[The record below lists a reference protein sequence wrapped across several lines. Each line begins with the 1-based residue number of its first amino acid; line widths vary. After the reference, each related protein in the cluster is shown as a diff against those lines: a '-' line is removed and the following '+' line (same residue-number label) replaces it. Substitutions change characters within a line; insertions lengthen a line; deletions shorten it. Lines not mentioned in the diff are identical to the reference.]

1 MGVRIFVGH
10 EGSLDDAENERAV
23 LICTGSNTAFG
34 PVMESY
40 EAAEAFLTWHNDNHY
55 EDVRVL
61 ASGELES
68 RHLTFK
74 AMWNR
79 YGENE
84 AEAHQENQ
92 ERDDDA
98 ASDLWWE
105 RHRASVRAKCEEAY
119 PGAYKWTERKHG

>member
-1 MGVRIFVGH
+1 
-10 EGSLDDAENERAV
+10 
-23 LICTGSNTAFG
+23 
-34 PVMESY
+34 
-40 EAAEAFLTWHNDNHY
+40 AAEAFLTWHNDNHY

-105 RHRASVRAKCEEAY
+105 RHRASVRAKCEEAI
-119 PGAYKWTERKHG
+119 PVRTRGLRGSMAGSFRVTWMGSGLASEVTH